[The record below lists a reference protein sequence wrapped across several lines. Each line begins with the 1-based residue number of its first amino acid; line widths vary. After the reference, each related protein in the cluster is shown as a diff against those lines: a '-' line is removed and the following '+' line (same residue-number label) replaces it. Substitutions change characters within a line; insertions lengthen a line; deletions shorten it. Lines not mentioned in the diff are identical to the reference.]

1 MSFRLWFLHN
11 SEWCTRKHSPL
22 ITESCRGWNR
32 WSQCFPAHTLQIW
45 DPVHFLLST
54 ASSEMIHLLLNG
66 WRVCCGGDLQSN
78 VMEVALLYLVFYGA
92 FWSLQASLH
101 LLNWMFVWLEH
112 FCWWLFFFVVLS
124 KSLITSVILKLCI
137 ISCSF
142 PGKAEADGSMHV
154 TLCDYIMLWDS
165 LSATQ
170 KKSLSQ
176 RYQMGCDCKVR
187 QQKAIW
193 VCLVYLPGW
202 KENGSRYLEVES
214 RHNRQKEPMFYPLPS
229 GIWFRLSTF
238 SLFLHQ

>member
-1 MSFRLWFLHN
+1 MDEEFAVGGICSQMWWRWHCFSLFFWCFL
-11 SEWCTRKHSPL
+11 K
-22 ITESCRGWNR
+22 
-32 WSQCFPAHTLQIW
+32 PAGKFAPFKLNVCLTGT
-45 DPVHFLLST
+45 FLLVT
-54 ASSEMIHLLLNG
+54 
-66 WRVCCGGDLQSN
+66 
-78 VMEVALLYLVFYGA
+78 VF
-92 FWSLQASLH
+92 
-101 LLNWMFVWLEH
+101 FV
-112 FCWWLFFFVVLS
+112 VVLS

-187 QQKAIW
+187 PQKAIW